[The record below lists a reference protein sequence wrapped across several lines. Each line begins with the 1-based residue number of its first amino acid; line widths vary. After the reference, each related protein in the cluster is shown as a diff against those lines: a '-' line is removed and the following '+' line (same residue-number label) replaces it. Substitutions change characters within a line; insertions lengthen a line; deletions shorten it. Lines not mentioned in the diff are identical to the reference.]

1 MSISSERG
9 GGIYNGDRRH
19 FPTIT
24 ELEEKVQPVIQSMSS
39 RGLNID
45 IPRLDQ
51 LIQETS
57 QAKGLLEEKLKG
69 IFSANADVNFNSSRD
84 IANLLDGKFGVKLQ
98 KTKSGRYRS
107 DRRTLKNVNNPIVD
121 EITVYREYERLLSS
135 LKAINVATDKAR
147 GKIFC
152 EYINTC
158 PSGRLYAKSYNVQGI
173 PELARSIVYAEPGNT
188 FLLADYETFELRILS
203 ALSHDVYFKD
213 CWSRGLDLHRKVVSD
228 MQKIPYESVTEKQ
241 RKLGKALSFGLS
253 YGQEPAGLARNLHIS
268 TQQAQ
273 KLMESYKRQIPEIER
288 FKTESVATA
297 RAKGYVETYYG
308 RKRFLSGIKSPK
320 ASERGKAE
328 RQAINTII
336 QGTGADIVKFALVNL
351 HSKGFK
357 IDLMLHD
364 GILITVPDDQL
375 EKAKDQVKEI
385 MEIKLEGMRL
395 PVSIKTGKR
404 WSDCYE
410 QK

>member
-1 MSISSERG
+1 
-9 GGIYNGDRRH
+9 
-19 FPTIT
+19 
-24 ELEEKVQPVIQSMSS
+24 MSS

-51 LIQETS
+51 LIHETS
-57 QAKGLLEEKLKG
+57 QAKDSLEEKLKG
-69 IFSANADVNFNSSRD
+69 VFSANADVNFNSSKD

-98 KTKSGRYRS
+98 RMKSGRYRS
-107 DRRTLKNVNNPIVD
+107 DKRTLKNVNNPIVD
-121 EITVYREYERLLSS
+121 EIAVYREYERLLSS
-135 LKAINVATDKAR
+135 LKAISNSTDKAR

-173 PELARSIVYAEPGNT
+173 PELARSVVYADPGHT

-213 CWSRGLDLHRKVVSD
+213 CWSKELDLHRKVVSD

-241 RKLGKALSFGLS
+241 RKLGKALNFGLS
-253 YGQEPAGLARNLHIS
+253 YGQEPSGLARNLHIT

-273 KLMESYKRQIPEIER
+273 KLMEAYKSKIPAIER
-288 FKTESVATA
+288 FKAESVAMA

-308 RKRFLSGIKSPK
+308 RRRFLSGIKSPK

-351 HSKGFK
+351 HSEGFK
-357 IDLMLHD
+357 IDTMLHD
-364 GILITVPDDQL
+364 GILLTIPDDQL
-375 EKAKDQVKEI
+375 EAAQDQIREI
-385 MEIKLEGMRL
+385 MEIELEGTKL

-404 WSDCYE
+404 WSDCYK